1 MQRVSPHSLREAFRA
16 LLASDACYH
25 CASVFDP
32 MSARMAGD
40 LGFEVGILGGS
51 VASLEVLAAPDIALI
66 TLSEFVEQAAR
77 IGRVATLPVL
87 ADADHGYG
95 NALNVMRT
103 VTELERN
110 GIAALTIEDTVLP
123 ARFGGKA
130 VDLIGIDEA
139 VGKLK
144 AALEARID
152 PALSILARTNAGSG
166 LEETITRAR
175 AYQAAGVDGIC
186 LVGIEDFEHLEQ
198 IVPHI
203 DIPKMLITYGN
214 PKLRDQ
220 ARLARLGV
228 RIVVS
233 GHAAYYAAL
242 KATYDCLREQRRID
256 TGVLETKD
264 LVARYSEA
272 EQYAAWAENY
282 LKVRS

>member
-1 MQRVSPHSLREAFRA
+1 MHRVSPQSLRQSFRA

-40 LGFEVGILGGS
+40 LGFEAGILGGS
-51 VASLEVLAAPDIALI
+51 VASLEVLAAPDIAMI

-77 IGRVATLPVL
+77 IGRVATLPVI

-110 GIAALTIEDTVLP
+110 GIAALTIEDTILP

-152 PALSILARTNAGSG
+152 PGLSLLARTNAGSG
-166 LEETITRAR
+166 LDETIAR
-175 AYQAAGVDGIC
+175 VHAYQNAGVDGIC
-186 LVGIEDFEHLEQ
+186 LVGIEDIEHLEK
-198 IVPHI
+198 IAAHI
-203 DIPKMLITYGN
+203 RLPIMLITYGN
-214 PKLRDQ
+214 PKLNDQ
-220 ARLARLGV
+220 ARLASLGV
-228 RIVVS
+228 RILVT

-242 KATYDCLREQRRID
+242 KATYDCLREQRRIA
-256 TGVLETKD
+256 TGELDAKQ

-272 EQYAAWAENY
+272 EMYGAWVEQY
-282 LKVRS
+282 LRVRS

>member
-1 MQRVSPHSLREAFRA
+1 MHRVSPHSLREAFRA

-40 LGFEVGILGGS
+40 LGFEAGILGGS

-77 IGRVATLPVL
+77 IGRVATLPVI

-110 GIAALTIEDTVLP
+110 GIAALTIEDTILP

-139 VGKLK
+139 VGKMN
-144 AALEARID
+144 AALDARID

-166 LEETITRAR
+166 LDETIERVR
-175 AYQAAGVDGIC
+175 AYQATGVDGIC
-186 LVGIEDFEHLEQ
+186 LVGIEDCTHLEQ
-198 IVPHI
+198 IAAHI
-203 DIPKMLITYGN
+203 DLPIMLITYGN

-220 ARLARLGV
+220 ARLASLGV
-228 RIVVS
+228 RILVS

-242 KATYDCLREQRRID
+242 KATYDCLREQRQID
-256 TGVLETKD
+256 TGEMEAKQ
-264 LVARYSEA
+264 LVAKYSEA
-272 EQYAAWAENY
+272 DQYGAWVEKF
-282 LKVRS
+282 LRVKE